1 MLRSR
6 PDQEKLNK
14 VGAKLLKARRKTLKP
29 IKQADLSK
37 DASAQFGDLMNLVKQ
52 NQSMFK

>member
-6 PDQEKLNK
+6 PDQDEIKKAN
-14 VGAKLLKARRKTLKP
+14 AKLLRARRKTLKP

-37 DASAQFGDLMNLVKQ
+37 DASAQFGDLMNLVRQ